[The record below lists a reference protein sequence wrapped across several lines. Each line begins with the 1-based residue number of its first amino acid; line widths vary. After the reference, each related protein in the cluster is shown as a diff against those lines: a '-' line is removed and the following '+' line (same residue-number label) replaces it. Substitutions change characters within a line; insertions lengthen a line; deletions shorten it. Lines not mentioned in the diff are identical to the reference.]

1 VYRAATAFETLLG
14 YLHLADQ
21 PRLEEVFEFVWQSE
35 SESES
40 AAESAAESA
49 GGGDVAES
57 AAEDGGLVSERAET
71 PWDANVAWVSKEGY
85 TALVTS
91 HSLIER
97 TGHGVRAWR
106 WPRSAASILLEIA
119 VRVSTNLPVWD
130 RTPACGFVC
139 PFYSIS
145 SMMYAS
151 IIRSPPTQDSY
162 WLITRH
168 NTSAKPWITNIAV

>member
-1 VYRAATAFETLLG
+1 MTGAIAARPWQDILTRMIADFGLTEEEQDWLRRGRNASARGPRRLDPKVYRAATAFETLLG

-71 PWDANVAWVSKEGY
+71 P
-85 TALVTS
+85 
-91 HSLIER
+91 
-97 TGHGVRAWR
+97 
-106 WPRSAASILLEIA
+106 
-119 VRVSTNLPVWD
+119 
-130 RTPACGFVC
+130 
-139 PFYSIS
+139 
-145 SMMYAS
+145 
-151 IIRSPPTQDSY
+151 
-162 WLITRH
+162 
-168 NTSAKPWITNIAV
+168 